1 MTACLICL
9 IEDDEIMGES
19 LMLRFELEGY
29 PCDWYKTGKAAL
41 AALRKQSYGA
51 VVSDIA
57 LPDMSG
63 ETLYL
68 QLLESGATTPPFIFM
83 TGHGAVDQAVRL
95 LKRGAVDYLLKP
107 FEPDLLLG
115 KIKEL
120 SLFCDSG
127 GGDADV
133 LGISPAMRSVEDL
146 LPRLAQSQAS
156 VLITGESGVGKE
168 QVALKLHGLQGAA
181 RPFVPVNCGAF
192 TETLLEAELFGHE
205 KGAFTGAIRAKRGLF
220 EQAEGGTLFLDE
232 IGDMPL
238 PMQVKVLRAIQ
249 ERQITRI
256 GGERPIPVDFR
267 LIAATHQ
274 DLKSQ
279 VEQGVFREDLYYRV
293 NVIQIRVPALRERR
307 EDILWLAARFLDQAA
322 RAGDGRRLALTPAAE
337 RALLDHTWP
346 GNVRELKHL
355 LERARVLV
363 TGSLLTP
370 ELLFG
375 DASPARAPRP
385 LDTLGDFLAGHER
398 EYILRALESQAWQI
412 QETANLLGISR
423 KNLWEKMKRLE
434 ISRETAR
441 EMAVRP
447 SGTHTDH

>member
-1 MTACLICL
+1 LNICRICL
-9 IEDDEIMGES
+9 IEDDEIMGGA
-19 LMLRFELEGY
+19 LTLRFELEGLD
-29 PCDWYKTGKAAL
+29 CDWHKTGRAAL
-41 AALRKQSYGA
+41 AALRKQAYGA

-63 ETLYL
+63 EALYL
-68 QLLESGATTPPFIFM
+68 ELLESAAATPPFIFM

-115 KIKEL
+115 KLKEL
-120 SLFCDSG
+120 VSRQVPGQTDT
-127 GGDADV
+127 DT
-133 LGISPAMRSVEDL
+133 LGISPAMRALEDL

-168 QVALKLHGLQGAA
+168 RVAQKLHKLQGAN
-181 RPFVPVNCGAF
+181 RPFVAANCGAF
-192 TETLLEAELFGHE
+192 TESLLEAELFGHE
-205 KGAFTGAIRAKRGLF
+205 KGAFTGALRAKRGLF
-220 EQAEGGTLFLDE
+220 EQAEGGTLLLDE

-238 PMQVKVLRAIQ
+238 PMQIKVLRAIQ

-256 GGERPIPVDFR
+256 GGESPIAVDFR

-274 DLKSQ
+274 DLKAR
-279 VEQGVFREDLYYRV
+279 VEQGLFREDLYYRV
-293 NVIQIRVPALRERR
+293 NVIQIRVPPLHERR
-307 EDILWLAARFLDQAA
+307 EDILWLATRFLDQAA
-322 RAGDGRRLALTPAAE
+322 RLGDERRLVLAPAAE
-337 RALLDHTWP
+337 RALLDHPWP

-355 LERARVLV
+355 LERAQVLA
-363 TGSLLTP
+363 TGPLLTP

-375 DASPARAPRP
+375 DTSSPPTPQP
-385 LDTLGDFLAGHER
+385 LDTLGDYLAGRER
-398 EYILRALESQAWQI
+398 DYILRALESQNWQI

-434 ISRETAR
+434 IRRDGDRE
-441 EMAVRP
+441 
-447 SGTHTDH
+447 

>member
-1 MTACLICL
+1 MSGCRICL
-9 IEDDEIMGES
+9 IEDDEIMGGA
-19 LMLRFELEGY
+19 LDLRFELEGY
-29 PCDWYKTGKAAL
+29 ACDWHKTARAAL
-41 AALRKQSYGA
+41 AALRKQSYGV

-63 ETLYL
+63 EDLYL
-68 QLLESGATTPPFIFM
+68 ELLEHGVATPPFVFM
-83 TGHGAVDQAVRL
+83 TGHGAVEQAVRL
-95 LKRGAVDYLLKP
+95 LKLGAVDYLLKP

-120 SLFCDSG
+120 ATCRADG
-127 GGDADV
+127 GEEADA
-133 LGISPAMRSVEDL
+133 LGISPAMRGIEEL

-168 QVALKLHGLQGAA
+168 RVALKLHELLGAA
-181 RPFVPVNCGAF
+181 RPFVAVNCGAF

-205 KGAFTGAIRAKRGLF
+205 KGAFTGAIRTKRGLF

-238 PMQVKVLRAIQ
+238 SMQVKVLRAIQ
-249 ERQITRI
+249 ERRITRV
-256 GGERPIPVDFR
+256 GGEKALPVNFR

-274 DLKSQ
+274 DLKAQ
-279 VEQGVFREDLYYRV
+279 VEQGAFREDLYYRV
-293 NVIQIRVPALRERR
+293 NVIQIRVPPLRERK
-307 EDILWLAARFLDQAA
+307 EDILWLAARFLEQAA
-322 RAGDGRRLALTPAAE
+322 GNGDGRRLVLTPAAE
-337 RALLDHTWP
+337 RALLDHAWP

-355 LERARVLV
+355 LERARVLA

-375 DASPARAPRP
+375 EAAVAGAAPRP
-385 LDTLGDFLAGHER
+385 RDTLGDYLSGHER
-398 EYILRALESQAWQI
+398 DYILRALESQNWQI

-423 KNLWEKMKRLE
+423 KNLWEKMKRLDIQRPHSE
-434 ISRETAR
+434 KAR
-441 EMAVRP
+441 ARP
-447 SGTHTDH
+447 DEP

>member
-1 MTACLICL
+1 MTVNRICL
-9 IEDDEIMGES
+9 IEDDEIMGGA
-19 LMLRFELEGY
+19 LALRFELEGLD
-29 PCDWYKTGKAAL
+29 CDWHKTGRAAL
-41 AALRKQSYGA
+41 AALRRQAYGA

-63 ETLYL
+63 EALYL
-68 QLLESGATTPPFIFM
+68 DLLECGAAAPPFVFM

-107 FEPDLLLG
+107 FEPDLLLN
-115 KIKEL
+115 KLKKLVSCRE
-120 SLFCDSG
+120 SG
-127 GGDADV
+127 RADNDV
-133 LGISPAMRSVEDL
+133 LGISPAMRAVEDL

-168 QVALKLHGLQGAA
+168 RVAKKLHELQGVH
-181 RPFVPVNCGAF
+181 RPFVAANCGAF
-192 TETLLEAELFGHE
+192 TESLLEAELFGHE
-205 KGAFTGAIRAKRGLF
+205 KGAFTGALRAKRGLF

-256 GGERPIPVDFR
+256 GGEKPIPVDFR

-274 DLKSQ
+274 DLKAR
-279 VEQGVFREDLYYRV
+279 VEQGLFREDLYYRV
-293 NVIQIRVPALRERR
+293 NVIQIRVPPLRERKQ
-307 EDILWLAARFLDQAA
+307 DILWLAARFLDQAA
-322 RAGDGRRLALTPAAE
+322 QSSEGRSLVLAPAAE
-337 RALLDHTWP
+337 RALLDHLWP

-355 LERARVLV
+355 LERARVLA
-363 TGSLLTP
+363 TGPLLTP

-375 DASPARAPRP
+375 GTLLGNLPQPI
-385 LDTLGDFLAGHER
+385 DTLGDYLAGHER
-398 EYILRALESQAWQI
+398 EYILRALESQGWQI

-434 ISRETAR
+434 IRREGA
-441 EMAVRP
+441 
-447 SGTHTDH
+447 

>member
-1 MTACLICL
+1 MAVCRICL

-19 LMLRFELEGY
+19 LALRFELEGY
-29 PCDWYKTGKAAL
+29 SCDWHKAGKPAL
-41 AALRKQSYGA
+41 AALHRQNYSA

-63 ETLYL
+63 EALYL
-68 QLLESGATTPPFIFM
+68 GLLESGVDTPPFIFM

-115 KIKEL
+115 KLNEITTCRVDGVE
-120 SLFCDSG
+120 
-127 GGDADV
+127 DADV
-133 LGISPAMRSVEDL
+133 LGISPAMRSVEEL

-168 QVALKLHGLQGAA
+168 RVALKLHGLQGAV
-181 RPFVPVNCGAF
+181 RPFVAANCGAF
-192 TETLLEAELFGHE
+192 TESLLEAELFGHE
-205 KGAFTGAIRAKRGLF
+205 KGAFTGAIRSKRGLF

-238 PMQVKVLRAIQ
+238 SMQVKVLRAIQ
-249 ERQITRI
+249 ERQISRI

-267 LIAATHQ
+267 LVAATHQ
-274 DLKSQ
+274 DLKAR
-279 VEQGVFREDLYYRV
+279 VERGTFREDLYYRV
-293 NVIQIRVPALRERR
+293 NVIQIRVPALRERK
-307 EDILWLAARFLDQAA
+307 EDILWLASRFLDQAA
-322 RAGDGRRLALTPAAE
+322 QVGDGRRLILTPAAE
-337 RALLDHTWP
+337 RALLDHSWP

-355 LERARVLV
+355 LERARVLA
-363 TGSLLTP
+363 TGPLLTP

-375 DASPARAPRP
+375 ETSPASLPLP
-385 LDTLGDFLAGHER
+385 LDTLGDYLAGHER
-398 EYILRALESQAWQI
+398 EYILRALESQNWQI

-434 ISRETAR
+434 IQRQPIDGLVSRSAAT
-441 EMAVRP
+441 
-447 SGTHTDH
+447 

>member
-1 MTACLICL
+1 MAVCRICL
-9 IEDDEIMGES
+9 IEDDEIMGGA
-19 LMLRFELEGY
+19 LALRFELEGHD
-29 PCDWYKTGKAAL
+29 CDWHKTGKAAL
-41 AALRKQSYGA
+41 AALRKQAYGA

-63 ETLYL
+63 EALYL
-68 QLLESGATTPPFIFM
+68 DLLDSGAATPPFVFM

-115 KIKEL
+115 KLQEL
-120 SLFCDSG
+120 ASCHEAG
-127 GGDADV
+127 RADADV
-133 LGISPAMRSVEDL
+133 LGISPAMRAVEDL
-146 LPRLAQSQAS
+146 LPRLARSQAS
-156 VLITGESGVGKE
+156 VLITGESGAGKE
-168 QVALKLHGLQGAA
+168 RVAQKLHGLQGAA
-181 RPFVPVNCGAF
+181 RPFVAANCGAF
-192 TETLLEAELFGHE
+192 SESLLEAELFGHE
-205 KGAFTGAIRAKRGLF
+205 KGAFTGAVKAKRGLF

-238 PMQVKVLRAIQ
+238 AMQMKVLRAIQ

-256 GGERPIPVDFR
+256 GGEKSLPVDFR

-274 DLKSQ
+274 DLKAR
-279 VEQGVFREDLYYRV
+279 VEQGAFREDLYYRV
-293 NVIQIRVPALRERR
+293 NVIQIRVPPLRERK

-322 RAGDGRRLALTPAAE
+322 HSGDGRRLLLAPTAE
-337 RALLDHTWP
+337 RALLDHPWP

-355 LERARVLV
+355 LERARVLA
-363 TGSLLTP
+363 TGPVLTP

-375 DASPARAPRP
+375 DTSPGNLPQPR
-385 LDTLGDFLAGHER
+385 DTLGDYLAGHER
-398 EYILRALESQAWQI
+398 EYILRALESQTWQI

-434 ISRETAR
+434 IRRNEERE
-441 EMAVRP
+441 
-447 SGTHTDH
+447 